1 MDTSPTRSD
10 TAGELTER
18 MASLEEE
25 NRALKQRIADCE
37 RVENAL
43 RESEEKYRNLVEQSL
58 QSLVIIQDGRI
69 VFVNHQAMEFGQYS
83 EMDILSKSPG
93 EFFRFFHPDDRPLI
107 AQRMQDRMAGKE
119 VPSRYEVR
127 FIRKDGTLLW
137 GDLSVSIVSYQGR
150 KALQVTFIDI
160 TERKRAEEAL
170 QRSEEEYRNLVER
183 APDAIL
189 IHQGEK
195 ILYVN
200 PEAVRL
206 LGASHRDELMGHD
219 LMSIV
224 PPSYQ
229 GWLRST
235 VQKTLETME
244 SGIGPIIEIPLL
256 RRDGNLVW
264 TEGRG
269 TRTHFENKPA
279 FQVFFRDI
287 SERRRAELEL
297 KEYAENLKRS
307 NEDLERFAYVSSHDL
322 KEPLR
327 AIVSFSQILATE
339 YKGRLEGKGDRYIR
353 NIVEA
358 GNRMNMLI
366 DDLLQYS
373 HLATKTIS
381 QKETSSTEVLDET
394 LAMLAPQVES
404 TAAAITHDPLPSVWI
419 DKSMLGTIFQNLI
432 VNALK
437 YRKETIPPRIHISA
451 RPIGDM
457 VQFSISDNGI
467 GIESGYVPRLFVI
480 FERLHRRDRYG
491 GTGIGLALVKRIIER
506 HGGKIWVES
515 EVGKGST
522 FYFTLPAGPVSPTRL
537 TLEQ

>member
-307 NEDLERFAYVSSHDL
+307 N
-322 KEPLR
+322 
-327 AIVSFSQILATE
+327 
-339 YKGRLEGKGDRYIR
+339 
-353 NIVEA
+353 
-358 GNRMNMLI
+358 
-366 DDLLQYS
+366 
-373 HLATKTIS
+373 
-381 QKETSSTEVLDET
+381 
-394 LAMLAPQVES
+394 
-404 TAAAITHDPLPSVWI
+404 
-419 DKSMLGTIFQNLI
+419 
-432 VNALK
+432 
-437 YRKETIPPRIHISA
+437 
-451 RPIGDM
+451 
-457 VQFSISDNGI
+457 
-467 GIESGYVPRLFVI
+467 
-480 FERLHRRDRYG
+480 
-491 GTGIGLALVKRIIER
+491 
-506 HGGKIWVES
+506 
-515 EVGKGST
+515 
-522 FYFTLPAGPVSPTRL
+522 
-537 TLEQ
+537 